1 VAILGTILAKFGAQF
16 EAYLTPFCGHWR
28 PFCGGHLVTQSG
40 HRRPFWGYLR
50 PFRRHFGTVLGPFW
64 GHFGAHSGEAILEAV
79 RTFWVHFETHL
90 GHILRHIWAHLV
102 PFCATK
108 RPQMSPNVP
117 PAPPQLRIIPERS
130 GPALAL
136 TCHAWGFSPA
146 EVTLRWLRN
155 GIVVG
160 DPSGQSRALPVGD
173 GTFWAQATIEVPPGT
188 GDTFAC
194 SALHPSLEEPLSVT
208 WAPGLSPNLSLL
220 VGLAVLTLLLGLFLF
235 IFGLCRYLGPGGA
248 LGRAGDTQ
256 GTPGGHPR
264 DPRP

>member
-1 VAILGTILAKFGAQF
+1 GDTVRTPAAILGLLEAILAFDTILW
-16 EAYLTPFCGHWR
+16 PFFTHWR
-28 PFCGGHLVTQSG
+28 PFCGGHLVTHSRQLQPFWR
-40 HRRPFWGYLR
+40 HLRPFWN
-50 PFRRHFGTVLGPFW
+50 
-64 GHFGAHSGEAILEAV
+64 
-79 RTFWVHFETHL
+79 HL
-90 GHILRHIWAHLV
+90 AHLV

>member
-1 VAILGTILAKFGAQF
+1 ALGDPVRTSGAILGPFDTILW
-16 EAYLTPFCGHWR
+16 PFFTHWR
-28 PFCGGHLVTQSG
+28 PFCGGHLVTHSRQLQPFWR
-40 HRRPFWGYLR
+40 HLRPFWNHLGAILGTILG
-50 PFRRHFGTVLGPFW
+50 PFGHHFGNHFGTILAPFW
-64 GHFGAHSGEAILEAV
+64 EPFWDHF
-79 RTFWVHFETHL
+79 
-90 GHILRHIWAHLV
+90 
-102 PFCATK
+102 
-108 RPQMSPNVP
+108 
-117 PAPPQLRIIPERS
+117 APPQLRIIPERS